1 MVPVERVGTTRLHQE
16 LPAHQPSVT
25 ELPLEHQPRG
35 NSLPQ
40 QKSPLFRLGQVK
52 RHSARSRS
60 LLMPNLRL
68 LGPVRRQYETLW
80 F

>member
-1 MVPVERVGTTRLHQE
+1 MVPVERVGTTRLHKK
-16 LPAHQPSVT
+16 LPADQPT
-25 ELPLEHQPRG
+25 ATKLPLKRQPRG

-40 QKSPLFRLGQVK
+40 QKSPLFRLGQIK